1 SRISRTSRRSA
12 VRNRDFGEG
21 FGAPLLC
28 GGPVKDEVELK
39 NGARRKFPAALG
51 KALVAKG
58 VARTLEQTYKTSNMR
73 ADESRGKVEEDAPYG
88 YKADGTPRKRPGRR
102 KSED

>member
-1 SRISRTSRRSA
+1 MK
-12 VRNRDFGEG
+12 V
-21 FGAPLLC
+21 
-28 GGPVKDEVELK
+28 EVELK
-39 NGARRKFPAALG
+39 NGARRKFPAALA

-58 VARTLEQTYKTSNMR
+58 VARNLEQTYQTRDMR
-73 ADESRGKVEEDAPYG
+73 AVESRVKVEEDAPYG